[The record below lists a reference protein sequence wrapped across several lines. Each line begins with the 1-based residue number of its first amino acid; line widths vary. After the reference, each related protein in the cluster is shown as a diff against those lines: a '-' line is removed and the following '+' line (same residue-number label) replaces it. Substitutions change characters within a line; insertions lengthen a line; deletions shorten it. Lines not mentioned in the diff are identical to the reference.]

1 VAMMVVLLEATG
13 ERFSVGPDQL
23 CALAQLGV
31 SSLALVR
38 DERTVG
44 IVLDGWL
51 FDPNRSATAA
61 VDGLASG
68 GRALHPVMHVSLP
81 RE

>member
-1 VAMMVVLLEATG
+1 MMVVLLEAAG
-13 ERFSVGPDQL
+13 ERFSVGPDQVS
-23 CALAQLGV
+23 ALARLGV

-51 FDPNRSATAA
+51 FDPSRSGPAA
-61 VDGLASG
+61 AARLAGG
-68 GRALHPVMHVSLP
+68 GRVLQPVMHVSLP
-81 RE
+81 CE

>member
-1 VAMMVVLLEATG
+1 MAMMVVLLEATG
-13 ERFSVGPDQL
+13 ERFAVGPDQL
-23 CALAQLGV
+23 SALAQLGV
-31 SSLALVR
+31 SNLALVR

-51 FDPNRSATAA
+51 FDPNRSGGAA
-61 VDGLASG
+61 ADGLASG
-68 GRALHPVMHVSLP
+68 GRVLHPVMHVSLP